1 MIKFLLL
8 LTALTVA
15 GLGQTPAAT
24 PVPAGRKIIFAS
36 SADGTQP
43 FTYVWYKN
51 NQPILGETSSSL
63 TIESV
68 KAEDAGTYKVRISNS
83 VGFADSNEIVIAV
96 PQAPSRATISLSIL
110 P

>member
-1 MIKFLLL
+1 MKVWLLFV
-8 LTALTVA
+8 ALATV
-15 GLGQTPAAT
+15 GLGQTAPVT
-24 PVPAGRKIIFAS
+24 PVPAGRKVIFAS
-36 SADGTQP
+36 SAEGTLP

-51 NQPILGETSSSL
+51 NQPITGETGSSL

-83 VGFADSNEIVIAV
+83 VGFADSNEIAITV
-96 PQAPSRATISLSIL
+96 PQAPTRATISLSIL